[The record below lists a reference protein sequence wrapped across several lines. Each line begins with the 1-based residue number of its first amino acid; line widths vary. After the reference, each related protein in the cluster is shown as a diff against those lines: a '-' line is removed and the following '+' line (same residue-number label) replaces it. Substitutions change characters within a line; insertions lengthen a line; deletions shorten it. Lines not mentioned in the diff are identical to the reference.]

1 MRKTHFAFS
10 LNVRFMIGV
19 VIEMENTMRIS
30 FIPIS
35 LNLILNG
42 SNSLTHEELS
52 YIFTCTKVYF

>member
-30 FIPIS
+30 SIPMQTPTVKH
-35 LNLILNG
+35 
-42 SNSLTHEELS
+42 TH
-52 YIFTCTKVYF
+52 